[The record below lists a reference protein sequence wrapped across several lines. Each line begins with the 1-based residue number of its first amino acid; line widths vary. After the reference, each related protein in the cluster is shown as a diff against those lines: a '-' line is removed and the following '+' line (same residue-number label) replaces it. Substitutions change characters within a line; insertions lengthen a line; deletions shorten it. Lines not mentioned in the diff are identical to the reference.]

1 MSSSDLKED
10 LARYFVLQPKGAF
23 FQKLR
28 AIVFTEG
35 IWVLISY
42 RLGQRVRRR
51 VRIPVIREILK
62 AFTLLLHFMV
72 RVVTKIDIP
81 FDADIGKGLYIGH
94 SGYIVVNPMA
104 KLGPYCNLSPGVI
117 IGEAGRGDYRG
128 VPQIG
133 CRVYFGP
140 GAKVF
145 GRIRIGDNVAI
156 GANAVV
162 CEDVPDNAVVG
173 GVPARVLSLKGS
185 GDFVVTR
192 EDI

>member
-1 MSSSDLKED
+1 M
-10 LARYFVLQPKGAF
+10 
-23 FQKLR
+23 
-28 AIVFTEG
+28 
-35 IWVLISY
+35 
-42 RLGQRVRRR
+42 
-51 VRIPVIREILK
+51 
-62 AFTLLLHFMV
+62 
-72 RVVTKIDIP
+72 
-81 FDADIGKGLYIGH
+81 
-94 SGYIVVNPMA
+94 
-104 KLGPYCNLSPGVI
+104 I

-162 CEDVPDNAVVG
+162 CEDVPDNAVLG